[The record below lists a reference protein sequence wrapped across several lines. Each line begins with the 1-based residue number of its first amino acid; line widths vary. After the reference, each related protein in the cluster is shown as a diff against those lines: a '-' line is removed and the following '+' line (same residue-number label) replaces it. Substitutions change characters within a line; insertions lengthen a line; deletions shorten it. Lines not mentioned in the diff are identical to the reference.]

1 MCICESRD
9 NFVIRG
15 VRDSRR
21 IHKKRKRNAQT
32 ECDTRRHTQ
41 PYMRSRRRGAPQEI
55 YACRRHRKEDSE
67 MRDPDVTS
75 LIEYMS
81 SMGSVFMQVAFLSQI
96 RVLQYCSSQVWLWTS
111 FDIHNMCTLP
121 RSCEERTSTRSADDK

>member
-1 MCICESRD
+1 MNAIFLC
-9 NFVIRG
+9 
-15 VRDSRR
+15 DSVVEPLKGELYEEAMSGLRHLAAR
-21 IHKKRKRNAQT
+21 NHKKR
-32 ECDTRRHTQ
+32 
-41 PYMRSRRRGAPQEI
+41 SGRGAPQEI
-55 YACRRHRKEDSE
+55 YACRRHRKEDSV

-81 SMGSVFMQVAFLSQI
+81 SMGSVFMQVTFLSQI

-121 RSCEERTSTRSADDK
+121 RSCEERTSTHSADDK